1 MESPLLPISRIFTER
16 LLRIP
21 DYQRGYA
28 WTTKEVTDYWNDL
41 IQLEPGKSH
50 YVGVLTLEDV
60 PEDVIDKWEEDQWV
74 IKARKY
80 RPYYIV
86 DGQQRLTTTIIL
98 VQAILELYKEK
109 YCSDEN
115 ELVLNFFS
123 IKEVR
128 DKYIFMSKD
137 GGTSR
142 SYMFGYEK
150 DNPSYEYLKSK
161 IFLEK
166 TRKYGPLEET
176 IYTRNLD
183 NAKQLFAE
191 NLSQLSKEQV
201 SEIFIKVTQN
211 FVFNIYSLDKEIDTY
226 VAFETMNNRGKVLSH
241 LELLK
246 NRLIYLTTKLNV
258 EPYEEAELRCSINE
272 CWKSIYHH
280 LGKSKE
286 TPLDDDH
293 FLFSHFNL
301 YFSPREEASE
311 DDNPFPTRR
320 VSRQAYKDVLLDDIF
335 NQKSLHSENSVI
347 NSTYLND
354 YVMHLKESVEFW
366 YDIYNPSNAKL
377 ADDVCKW
384 LGKIHKMRAW
394 HLFAPLILSVIR
406 TETNVVKQ
414 VKFLKV
420 LERVIYIERYILIR
434 YRSFHPETINHFARH
449 INSGDM
455 STDDV
460 ISEMQSSVERM
471 LKDIRPLWINYF
483 KSDSD
488 FYGWEGIRYTL
499 YEYEMSLMEKY
510 KSERVK
516 LVWEEFQIH
525 EPWAEYNTVEHIYP
539 QRPQANYW
547 KERFKG
553 YTPNE
558 RKRLRNSIGNL
569 VPLSRRRNSSL
580 SNRPFDEKVEKG
592 FSVGCYSEN
601 EVAKLKDWTPKEI
614 KSRTVTLLK
623 FIDTRWKLG
632 IATNDKDY
640 LTYSGL
646 DKVR

>member
-1 MESPLLPISRIFTER
+1 MESSLLPISRIFTER

-28 WTTKEVTDYWNDL
+28 WTKKEVMDYWNDL
-41 IQLEPGKSH
+41 MQLEAGKSH

-60 PEDVIDKWEEDQWV
+60 PEDVVDKWEEDQWV
-74 IKARKY
+74 IRARKY

-98 VQAILELYKEK
+98 VQAIIELYKEK

-115 ELVLNFFS
+115 ELVLNYFS
-123 IKEVR
+123 LKEIR

-142 SYMFGYEK
+142 SYIFGYEK
-150 DNPSYEYLKSK
+150 DNPSYDYLKSK

-166 TRKYGPLEET
+166 TLKYGPIEET
-176 IYTRNLD
+176 IYTANLD
-183 NAKQLFAE
+183 NAKKLLVE
-191 NLSQLSKEQV
+191 KLSQLSKEQI
-201 SEIFIKVTQN
+201 SEVFIKVTQN
-211 FVFNIYSLDKEIDTY
+211 FVFNIYSLDDEIDTY

-246 NRLIYLTTKLNV
+246 NRLIYLTTKLGV

-286 TPLDDDH
+286 KPLDDDH
-293 FLFSHFNL
+293 FLASHFNL
-301 YFSPREEASE
+301 YFSPPDES
-311 DDNPFPTRR
+311 DDESPFPK
-320 VSRQAYKDVLLDDIF
+320 SRASRHAYKDVLLDDIF
-335 NQKSLHSENSVI
+335 NQKSLNSENSII
-347 NSTYLND
+347 NITYLND

-366 YDIYNPSNAKL
+366 YDIYNPSTAKL
-377 ADDVCKW
+377 PNEVCKW
-384 LGKIHKMRAW
+384 LGKIHKIRAW
-394 HLFAPLILSVIR
+394 HIFAPLILSVMR
-406 TETNVVKQ
+406 TETKVEKQ
-414 VKFLKV
+414 VKFLKC
-420 LERVIYIERYILIR
+420 LERALFVDRCVLVR
-434 YRSFHPETINHFARH
+434 YRTLHPEIVNSYARS
-449 INSGDM
+449 INSQEL

-460 ISEMQSSVERM
+460 ISEMQSKSDRV
-471 LKDIRPLWINYF
+471 LKEVRSLWINNF
-483 KSDSD
+483 SSDSD
-488 FYGWEGIRYTL
+488 FYNWEGIRYTL

-516 LVWEEFQIH
+516 LIWESFEVN
-525 EPWAEYNTVEHIYP
+525 EPWTEYITVEHIYP
-539 QRPQANYW
+539 QRPQAKYW
-547 KERFKG
+547 KDRFQG
-553 YTPNE
+553 YTPTE

-580 SNRPFDEKVEKG
+580 SNRPFDEKIEKG

-601 EVAKLKDWTPKEI
+601 EVAKFKEWSPKEI
-614 KSRTVTLLK
+614 KARTITLLK
-623 FIDTRWKLG
+623 FMDARWKLG
-632 IATNDKDY
+632 IATNEKEY
-640 LTYSGL
+640 LSFSGL
-646 DKVR
+646 DKVK